1 MPLFPHMAPFHAVIA
16 EVTCMLE
23 VMALGQDIRRP
34 VNHQLQRRKFLV
46 LDLTKY
52 KVPLTI

>member
-1 MPLFPHMAPFHAVIA
+1 MPLFPHMAPFRAVIA